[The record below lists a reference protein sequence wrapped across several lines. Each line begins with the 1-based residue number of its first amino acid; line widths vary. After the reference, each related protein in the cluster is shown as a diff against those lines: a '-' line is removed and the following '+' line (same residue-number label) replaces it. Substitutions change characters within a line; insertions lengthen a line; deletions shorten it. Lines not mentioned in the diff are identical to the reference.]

1 MQAGNLTI
9 NNSSIIED
17 ALKEMDDEEREL
29 LYLQY
34 AAGLKPK
41 EIGEMFNMTSAEVRK
56 KNFVSR
62 NKLAGILEKKGF
74 DNYVKD

>member
-1 MQAGNLTI
+1 MIIQRD
-9 NNSSIIED
+9 SSIIED